1 MLRSSALRCFSICT
15 RLALFR
21 ISGREKTIFRPIFY
35 LYLLRLNS
43 FGRCW
48 PNKVPSLHLVDLNLN
63 SISSLSVIFVD
74 MWRWWLVEVKL
85 SKVCTAA
92 LWIWNNKLGWSESK
106 QCTVLIVSFCSGE
119 SIIPRHLIYFHYHAG
134 WWTTFCPLVSCINVI
149 NMINLRNKEKMHI
162 KDKHN
167 VSIFVLSF
175 HWSFE
180 LQLVTMAR
188 EKRL

>member
-48 PNKVPSLHLVDLNLN
+48 PKKVPSLHLVDLNLN
-63 SISSLSVIFVD
+63 SMSSFSVIFVD

-85 SKVCTAA
+85 SKVCTAGGYGTINWVGQKVNSA
-92 LWIWNNKLGWSESK
+92 QFLLSHFVRVKVLYRGIWK
-106 QCTVLIVSFCSGE
+106 
-119 SIIPRHLIYFHYHAG
+119 IYFQYHAG
-134 WWTTFCPLVSCINVI
+134 WFLPSGQLHKC
-149 NMINLRNKEKMHI
+149 
-162 KDKHN
+162 DKYDKSEEQGKN
-167 VSIFVLSF
+167 
-175 HWSFE
+175 
-180 LQLVTMAR
+180 AY
-188 EKRL
+188 